1 MDFEQPTPSELSILS
16 LLWKQGPSSVKQVH
30 AAWSNRQEVGYTTIL
45 KFMQVMHQ
53 KGLLKRDTT
62 SRAHIY
68 EAAISEEVVQSQI
81 IQNLLE
87 GPFLGSAKN
96 LVLRALSV
104 SPSTPDELAEIK
116 KLIEE
121 MERNV

>member
-1 MDFEQPTPSELSILS
+1 
-16 LLWKQGPSSVKQVH
+16 
-30 AAWSNRQEVGYTTIL
+30 
-45 KFMQVMHQ
+45 MQVMYQ
-53 KGLLKRDTT
+53 KGLLKRDTS

-68 EAAISEEVVQSQI
+68 EAAISEEVIQSQI
-81 IQNLLE
+81 IQDLLE

-104 SPSTPDELAEIK
+104 SPSTADELAEIK

-121 MERNV
+121 LERNA